1 MKIGCLGLPCESGT
15 CEVTP
20 DGGYKCKCFPGFKG
34 RHCFGGIRKN
44 FNRPVLLAFS
54 WQGQTNQISNRL
66 NDTAK
71 TESEIEIKAK
81 GQTSRLHVPR
91 VQKSNIMEHS
101 WPLNQG
107 KYVNVVTY
115 VFYTWNLRLT
125 NVNQSKPFSLMLSR
139 CKGGYNEILPWFFST
154 DIKEC
159 NSNPCKNGAQ
169 CEDEVNGFSCACL
182 PGFTGNQC
190 EIGKYES
197 YLLSEPPTL
206 WKGEALSIP
215 SFTSLRFVSLWFCH

>member
-1 MKIGCLGLPCESGT
+1 MEAINVNAFQDLKDAIAS
-15 CEVTP
+15 EVYVRILIDPFYWLSRDKDKRIKYQTDWMIQLRLKARLKWRP
-20 DGGYKCKCFPGFKG
+20 KVKPQ
-34 RHCFGGIRKN
+34 GI
-44 FNRPVLLAFS
+44 
-54 WQGQTNQISNRL
+54 
-66 NDTAK
+66 
-71 TESEIEIKAK
+71 
-81 GQTSRLHVPR
+81 HVPR
-91 VQKSNIMEHS
+91 VRKSNIMEHS

-125 NVNQSKPFSLMLSR
+125 NVNQSQPFYLMLSR

-190 EIGKYES
+190 EIGEYES

-206 WKGEALSIP
+206 LKGEALSIP
-215 SFTSLRFVSLWFCH
+215 SFTSLRFVSLWVCH